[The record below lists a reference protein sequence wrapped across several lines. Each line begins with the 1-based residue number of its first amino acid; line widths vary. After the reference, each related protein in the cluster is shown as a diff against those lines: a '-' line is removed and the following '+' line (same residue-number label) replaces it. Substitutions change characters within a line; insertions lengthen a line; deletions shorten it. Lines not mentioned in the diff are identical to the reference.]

1 MATATMAGPAISSID
16 DRITRNT
23 ENVARARYG
32 FRYRSSRRARC
43 GSKAFAPS
51 SSCRSM
57 SAMVSLRDFLDFF
70 LERLPSIQIGVVAVA
85 SQQRVVRAAFD
96 DAPVVDDDDVVG
108 VFHRGD
114 AVRDDERRPSLPNLP
129 QRPQDLLLGI

>member
-1 MATATMAGPAISSID
+1 MATATMAGPAISMID
-16 DRITRNT
+16 ERITRKT

-57 SAMVSLRDFLDFF
+57 SAMVLRDFLDLF
-70 LERLPSIQIGVVAVA
+70 LERLSPIQIGVVAVA
-85 SQQRVVRAAFD
+85 SEKRDVRSPLDHAAG
-96 DAPVVDDDDVVG
+96 ADDVDGVG
-108 VFHRGD
+108 VFSLGD
-114 AVRDDERRPSLPNLP
+114 
-129 QRPQDLLLGI
+129 

>member
-1 MATATMAGPAISSID
+1 MATATMAGPAISRID
-16 DRITRNT
+16 ERITRKT

-57 SAMVSLRDFLDFF
+57 SAIGLRALRDFLDFF
-70 LERLPSIQIGVVAVA
+70 FQRLRAIQIGVVAV
-85 SQQRVVRAAFD
+85 SGEQRVVRSSLHDAA
-96 DAPVVDDDDVVG
+96 VVNDDDVVG
-108 VFHRGD
+108 VLHRGD
-114 AVRDDERRPSLPNLP
+114 AVRDDERRPPLPNLS
-129 QRPQDLLLGI
+129 Q